1 MKLDA
6 VKFGVAMGA
15 VYGLVFFVYGAVSA
29 LTGAGAEMMRLIG
42 GFYLGMG
49 PSLLGAVIG
58 ALWGFG
64 VGFVF
69 FGAAA
74 WIYNALLGGR

>member
-6 VKFGVAMGA
+6 VRFGVAMGA
-15 VYGLVFFVYGAVSA
+15 VYALVFFAYGAVSA

-42 GFYLGMG
+42 GFYVGAG
-49 PSLLGAVIG
+49 PALAGALAG

-69 FGAAA
+69 FGL
-74 WIYNALLGGR
+74 ALQRAPGSALRG

>member
-1 MKLDA
+1 MRLDA
-6 VKFGVAMGA
+6 LRVVVAMGA
-15 VYGLVFFVYGAVSA
+15 VYALVFFVYGVVSA

-42 GFYLGMG
+42 SFYVGAG
-49 PSLLGAVIG
+49 PSLAGALAG

-69 FGAAA
+69 FGLAA
-74 WIYNALLGGR
+74 WLYNALLDRR

>member
-1 MKLDA
+1 MKSDA
-6 VKFGVAMGA
+6 VRFGVAMGA
-15 VYGLVFFVYGAVSA
+15 VYALVFFAYGAVSA

-42 GFYLGMG
+42 GFYVGAG
-49 PSLLGAVIG
+49 PSLAG

-69 FGAAA
+69 FGLAA
-74 WIYNALLGGR
+74 WLYNALLDRR